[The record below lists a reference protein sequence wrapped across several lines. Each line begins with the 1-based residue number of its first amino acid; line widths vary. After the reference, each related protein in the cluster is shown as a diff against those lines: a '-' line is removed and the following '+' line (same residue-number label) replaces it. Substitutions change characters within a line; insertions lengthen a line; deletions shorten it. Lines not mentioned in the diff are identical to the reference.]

1 METRIGIAKDPVFSP
16 RNLLIVAVI
25 VSAVTG
31 GNLWLHRGDPPV
43 GYARYTGFGFTLEY
57 SLQTTLMVDGIGGW
71 EPTESGG
78 TVQVAL
84 QGMGVEQYGVIW
96 VTTES
101 MPTQM
106 RSLEGSL
113 DYLFSIV
120 GMDGTT
126 ILDRGAHMSMAKDG
140 HELIYQTF
148 SLMEQG
154 FAIPGIMG
162 VWYCEEAGKYLQFY
176 LVYLPDPENPTVDP
190 QELEQKWLEYL
201 DLLTCH

>member
-1 METRIGIAKDPVFSP
+1 METRIGITKDPVFTP

-43 GYARYTGFGFTLEY
+43 GYARYERFGFTLEY
-57 SLQTTLMVDGIGGW
+57 SLQTTLREDGFGAW

-78 TVQVAL
+78 TIQIAL
-84 QGMGVEQYGVIW
+84 QGMGLEQYGVIW
-96 VTTES
+96 ATPES
-101 MPTQM
+101 MPTNM

-113 DYLFSIV
+113 NYLFGIV

-126 ILDRGAHMSMAKDG
+126 VSDRGTHMPMTKDG
-140 HELIYQTF
+140 HEMIYQTF
-148 SLMEQG
+148 TLVEQG
-154 FAIPGIMG
+154 FTIPGIMG
-162 VWYCEEAGKYLQFY
+162 VWYCEDAGKYLQLY
-176 LVYLPDPENPTVDP
+176 LVYLPDLENPTVDP

-201 DLLTCH
+201 DQVTCP